1 MNTDNSDTL
10 VAVTGASGVIGLH
23 CVLALLEDGYRV
35 RGTLRDLAR
44 EASLRE
50 ALEKHV
56 EIGDRL
62 AFVAAELK
70 RDDGWVEAFKG
81 CDYVLHAASP
91 IPRDVPKHEDE
102 LIVPA
107 RDGALRVLRM
117 ARPAC
122 AEWF

>member
-70 RDDGWVEAFKG
+70 RDDGWAEAFKG
-81 CDYVLHAASP
+81 CDYVLHVASP